1 MEQKEEVAAALPRE
15 EGESPPPAPVMITKH
30 TWVTW
35 SAVLIC
41 VGVFVGLNLEKDK
54 HSWAVLSSFGFL
66 PAEQI
71 WAGSW
76 WGAMTATLVH
86 IAPMHAFFN
95 LYWIWQL
102 GRLMEDEIGSL
113 RFLAFYLGAAVIGST
128 AQLAVSDTTGIGAS
142 GVVYAI
148 FGFMW
153 RTRLVYPRFQQL
165 ILRNTIQI
173 FFIWLVACF
182 FLTASGLMNIA
193 NAAHLSG
200 LIYGAVVAEC
210 FVVRRRRA
218 PWIAGAVALG
228 IAALT
233 PLWWAP
239 WSVTWQGVKAHEDIV
254 AGRVDKALERL
265 DYMIKRDPDNAWAH
279 GNRGA
284 LYLQRGEAEKATA
297 DLKKAR
303 ELKDESSSQEQ

>member
-1 MEQKEEVAAALPRE
+1 MEQKEERAEVVLRE
-15 EGESPPPAPVMITKH
+15 EGEGIPPEPVVITRP

-71 WAGSW
+71 WSGGW

-102 GRLMEDEIGSL
+102 GRLMENEIGSL

-153 RTRLVYPRFQQL
+153 RTRLVYPSFQR
-165 ILRNTIQI
+165 IMHRNTIQI

-182 FLTASGLMNIA
+182 FLTSSGLMNIA
-193 NAAHLSG
+193 NAAHVAG
-200 LIYGAVVAEC
+200 LIFGAVVAEC
-210 FVVRRRRA
+210 FVVRQRRMPFMVA
-218 PWIAGAVALG
+218 AVVLAGVAL
-228 IAALT
+228 I

-239 WSVTWQGVKAHEDIV
+239 WSITWQGVRASEDMT

-265 DYMIKRDPDNAWAH
+265 DYMIKRDPENAWAH
-279 GNRGA
+279 HNRGA
-284 LYLQRGEAEKATA
+284 LYLQRGETEKAEV
-297 DLKKAR
+297 DLKKAK
-303 ELKDESSSQEQ
+303 ELKDGAVEQE